1 MRLQPFPG
9 RILLVMLATAL
20 TSLPAAWWVAT
31 GRAGEPPPVMLD
43 PGHGGIDGGASRE
56 GMLEKAITLDVAL
69 RTRRHLEAFGVPVR
83 LTREEDVDLGGPPG
97 SGRHGRD
104 LAERVRRTR
113 EAGAALVVSL
123 HVNSTRDPEEAGMMF
138 FYLRGSAEG
147 ERLARSLAGALAS
160 LHRRREEP
168 VPRENLYV
176 LSRAGVPAVLIE
188 LGFLTNPGDRERLGD
203 PHYREQVALRLALA
217 LQAYY
222 RQLQK
227 PQAPAVPGP
236 AQGPPPYTGL
246 PRHIY

>member
-1 MRLQPFPG
+1 
-9 RILLVMLATAL
+9 
-20 TSLPAAWWVAT
+20 
-31 GRAGEPPPVMLD
+31 MLD

-69 RTRRHLEAFGVPVR
+69 RTRRHLEAFGVPVL

-123 HVNSTRDPEEAGMMF
+123 HVNSARDPEEEGMMF
-138 FYLRGSAEG
+138 FYLQGSAEG

-160 LHRRREEP
+160 LHRRREGP
-168 VPRENLYV
+168 VPRQNLYV
-176 LSRAGVPAVLIE
+176 LSRAGVPAVLVE
-188 LGFLTNPGDRERLGD
+188 LGFLTNPGDRQRLSD
-203 PHYREQVALRLALA
+203 PRYREQVALRLALA

-222 RQLQK
+222 QHLQRL
-227 PQAPAVPGP
+227 PAPPAPEPAPGL
-236 AQGPPPYTGL
+236 PPYTGH